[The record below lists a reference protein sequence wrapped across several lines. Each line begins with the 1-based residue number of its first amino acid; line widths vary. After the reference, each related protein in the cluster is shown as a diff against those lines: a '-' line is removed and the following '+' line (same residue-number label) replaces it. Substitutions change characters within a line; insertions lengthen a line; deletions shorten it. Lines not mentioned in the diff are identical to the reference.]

1 MSAASR
7 RRRWRRAGST
17 SHRARPAK
25 PRIVL
30 RRTNLA
36 RSDLN
41 QCFPLL
47 SGVLPSGNK
56 GVPGRLTCSD
66 AGRSG
71 TMQDRWQGQDR
82 SPKGLLDRL
91 DRAAGNM
98 NAYLLVIAIGLA
110 ALDFTC
116 FSLFQ
121 AQNSP
126 ASATRAG
133 ANPPASSPSAA
144 QNNSSAAVKSAVP
157 AAR

>member
-121 AQNSP
+121 AQNSLGQ
-126 ASATRAG
+126 ATRAG
-133 ANPPASSPSAA
+133 SNPPARSASAA
-144 QNNSSAAVKSAVP
+144 QNNSFAAVKSTV
-157 AAR
+157 